1 MEHRAISAR
10 RREVFAPYHAE
21 LVAQLDE
28 RKARGV
34 ETLLIA
40 VHSFTTVY
48 RGDPRIWDLGLLYNR
63 DRSLAEPLFELLA
76 EEKSLCVG
84 DNEPY
89 QVGDEHDYST
99 PVHGEG
105 RELPHVVV
113 EIRQDHIL
121 EAEAQ
126 RGWAERL
133 ARVMDGARKTL

>member
-1 MEHRAISAR
+1 MTEKTKGIIPVHFYGYAASMDEFSAI
-10 RREVFAPYHAE
+10 
-21 LVAQLDE
+21 
-28 RKARGV
+28 
-34 ETLLIA
+34 
-40 VHSFTTVY
+40 
-48 RGDPRIWDLGLLYNR
+48 
-63 DRSLAEPLFELLA
+63 A

-89 QVGDEHDYST
+89 QVGDEHDYSA

-133 ARVMDGARKTL
+133 ARVVDGARKTL